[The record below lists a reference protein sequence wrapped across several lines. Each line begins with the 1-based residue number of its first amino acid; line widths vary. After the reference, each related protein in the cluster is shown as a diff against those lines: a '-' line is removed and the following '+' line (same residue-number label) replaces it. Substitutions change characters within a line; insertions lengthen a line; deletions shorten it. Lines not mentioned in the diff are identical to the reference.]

1 MSDPLYGV
9 LKDLLVPGLAGIGG
23 IVVGA
28 GAMLAA
34 FASNKVADQSFELAK
49 QVRADEQ
56 KREGDA
62 ARERYRDQL
71 FRAVE
76 PAVSAVLEHRAVLL
90 RERKLESQAE
100 RLAGATVV
108 VRLELVRAVA
118 SPTDFPVAQAFVD
131 AFLNANRTTEVMIV
145 AAVLGDLALT
155 LPGLLSDASKT
166 EALKARA
173 EAMVATAQHSF
184 QMSNSPAPVD

>member
-1 MSDPLYGV
+1 MSDPLYDV

-34 FASNKVADQSFELAK
+34 FASNKVANQSLGLAH
-49 QVRADEQ
+49 QVRVDEQ
-56 KREGDA
+56 NRERDA

-71 FRAVE
+71 FRTVE
-76 PAVSAVLEHRAVLL
+76 PAVTAVLEHRAVLL
-90 RERKLESQAE
+90 REGKLEAQVE
-100 RLAGATVV
+100 RLAGATVL

-131 AFLNANRTTEVMIV
+131 AFLESNKTKEAKIV

-155 LPGLLSDASKT
+155 LPGLLSDASKVET
-166 EALKARA
+166 LRARA
-173 EAMVATAQHSF
+173 EAMVATAQYSFRMTSSPHS
-184 QMSNSPAPVD
+184 AG